1 MSRISMEN
9 VPLTTV
15 VKGTFGYMDP
25 EYYRRLQLTEKS
37 DVYSFVVV
45 LFEVIN
51 ESIDLF
57 LEGKI
62 SPSCLRNLPKLQ
74 KIVSMKI
81 DAPSVNGVART
92 LEFALQLQEFEDAE
106 EIRQANDRA

>member
-15 VKGTFGYMDP
+15 VKGTFSYMDP

-45 LFEVIN
+45 LFKV
-51 ESIDLF
+51 
-57 LEGKI
+57 
-62 SPSCLRNLPKLQ
+62 PSMN
-74 KIVSMKI
+74 S
-81 DAPSVNGVART
+81 VART

-106 EIRQANDRA
+106 EIRQA